1 MKPQQR
7 QKMNQMHQINTP
19 TTQPHI
25 SQTNQSS
32 TKTVPKPSKAPPKR
46 KRNEKE
52 SNDANDY
59 GIYNMKTMDSIHN
72 NLKETEPEIDPFSLD
87 DQDDKDLLKSM
98 DDILDDSNSKQVVQT
113 DKKPFNPNTNKE
125 AEEKEAEPKSENPI
139 IEPDPMEV
147 PDTEYTRK
155 FVESY
160 KTLDIKEKL
169 NVVNQFISVHESKE
183 KPEDGWIKVVFTART
198 DKGEKTN
205 TKKFKAK
212 KFDNIYE
219 C

>member
-1 MKPQQR
+1 
-7 QKMNQMHQINTP
+7 
-19 TTQPHI
+19 
-25 SQTNQSS
+25 
-32 TKTVPKPSKAPPKR
+32 
-46 KRNEKE
+46 
-52 SNDANDY
+52 
-59 GIYNMKTMDSIHN
+59 MKTMDSIHN

-198 DKGEKTN
+198 EKGEKTN